1 MPKAEQKYSGPMR
14 FAHRGVAQKAPENTE
29 GAFQAA
35 VDEGCE
41 GIELDIRMSRDGEI
55 VVCHDSHFSRLTCG
69 HPIGYC
75 IRHLED
81 MTWDELSRIEL
92 PYALHLLPED
102 APSWAEWE
110 TLATMPW
117 KLLGDYETAYKTEPR
132 MARLM
137 RFRDFDAWL
146 SRQKR
151 GITVEVE
158 FCAPGMM
165 PRMLEILDA
174 SRNRDRYI
182 LFSGRRELI
191 DDMQRACRA
200 LGKPRGIRLG
210 ANIRSLTPEMKEYIR
225 DLDLFEVG
233 LNDRKYTEEDV
244 RYLNDRGIQVLSN
257 LGDYP
262 AWWEEMCR
270 TGALG
275 FKTNYAAAFTK
286 WWFEREG
293 R

>member
-1 MPKAEQKYSGPMR
+1 MQDTMKEYRGPMR

-35 VDEGCE
+35 VDEGYE

-69 HPIGYC
+69 HPTRYC

-81 MTWDELSRIEL
+81 MTWEELSQIEL

-102 APSWAEWE
+102 VPIFAENE
-110 TLATMPW
+110 SLATVPW
-117 KLLGDYETAYKTEPR
+117 KLLGDYEAAYKTEPR
-132 MARLM
+132 MAHLM
-137 RFRDFDAWL
+137 RFQDFDAWL
-146 SRQKR
+146 SRQERK
-151 GITVEVE
+151 ITVEVE

-165 PRMLEILDA
+165 PKMLEILDA
-174 SRNRDRYI
+174 SENREHYI
-182 LFSGRRELI
+182 LFSGRRDII
-191 DDMQRACRA
+191 DDMQRTCRVQ
-200 LGKPRGIRLG
+200 GKPRGIRLG
-210 ANIRSLTPEMKEYIR
+210 ANIRWLTPEMKEYIR

-233 LNDRKYTEEDV
+233 LNDQKYTADDV
-244 RYLNDRGIQVLSN
+244 KYLNDRGTQVLSN

-262 AWWEEMCR
+262 RWWEEMCR

-275 FKTNYAAAFTK
+275 FKTNYAAAYTK
-286 WWFEREG
+286 WWLEKEG
-293 R
+293 P